1 MRVGYGFPDITVGME
16 DAISGSPDAGRRHR
30 GLAQFGSLVDGSL
43 AAVVGF
49 GSTDIGADGSSR
61 KHWTESRRVEF
72 DSYPEGLPT

>member
-1 MRVGYGFPDITVGME
+1 
-16 DAISGSPDAGRRHR
+16 
-30 GLAQFGSLVDGSL
+30 
-43 AAVVGF
+43 VVGF